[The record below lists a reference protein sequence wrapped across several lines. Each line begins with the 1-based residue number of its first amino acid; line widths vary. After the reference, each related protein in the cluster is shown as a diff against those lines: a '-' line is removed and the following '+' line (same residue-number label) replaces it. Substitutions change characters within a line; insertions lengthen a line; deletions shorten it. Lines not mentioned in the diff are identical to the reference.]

1 MALTQANANRIGG
14 AADEIEQQESTGT
27 IASFR
32 QVTSAAMQETS
43 VGHGLRTAV
52 AASRQFTGQLRFL
65 ASN

>member
-43 VGHGLRTAV
+43 VGHGL
-52 AASRQFTGQLRFL
+52 
-65 ASN
+65 

>member
-32 QVTSAAMQETS
+32 QEEEEGLHGIHAATLQ
-43 VGHGLRTAV
+43 RTA
-52 AASRQFTGQLRFL
+52 G
-65 ASN
+65 